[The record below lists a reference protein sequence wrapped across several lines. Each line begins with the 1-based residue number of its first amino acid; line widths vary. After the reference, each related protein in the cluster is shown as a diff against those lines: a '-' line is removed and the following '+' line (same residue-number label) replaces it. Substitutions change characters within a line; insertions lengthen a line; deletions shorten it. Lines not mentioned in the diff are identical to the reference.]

1 MDQVILVM
9 TNLPDAASAQALAH
23 ALVQDGLA
31 ACVNLLPG
39 VQSVYRWQGK
49 IERASEV
56 TLTIKTTQARYQ
68 RIEQAILAAHPY
80 DLPEIIAMPLTG
92 HAAYLHW
99 IKQETAQDE
108 NA

>member
-1 MDQVILVM
+1 MEQVLLLM
-9 TNLPDAASAQALAH
+9 TNMPDTRSAQALAH
-23 ALVQDGLA
+23 VLVQSKMA

-49 IERASEV
+49 IEQANEV
-56 TLTIKTTQARYQ
+56 TLFIKTTQARYHQ
-68 RIEQAILAAHPY
+68 VEQAILAAHPY
-80 DLPEIIAMPLTG
+80 DLPEVIAMPLTG

-108 NA
+108 HA

>member
-1 MDQVILVM
+1 MEQVLLVM
-9 TNLPDAASAQALAH
+9 TNLPDAATAQALAR
-23 ALVQDGLA
+23 ALVQAKLA

-39 VQSVYRWQGK
+39 VHSVYRWQGA
-49 IERASEV
+49 IEEANEV
-56 TLTIKTTQARYQ
+56 TLSIKTTQSRYHQ
-68 RIEQAILAAHPY
+68 VEQAILAAHPY
-80 DLPEIIAMPLTG
+80 DLPEVIALPLTG